1 MSVFVDTNVLIY
13 AAQLD
18 TNAAKMRR
26 ATELLER
33 DDLVLS
39 TQCLNEFVFQST
51 RVSRAIRLTLEQA
64 LAFAETLQRFPVIS
78 VDLALFAK
86 ASEIARLTRY
96 RWWDSLIVAAAITAG
111 CETLA
116 TEDLQHGRVID
127 GVRIENPFRDLA

>member
-96 RWWDSLIVAAAITAG
+96 RCGTRSSSPPRSPQVAKRSRPRTSSTAA
-111 CETLA
+111 
-116 TEDLQHGRVID
+116 
-127 GVRIENPFRDLA
+127 